1 MQVRHLR
8 GKSSGEL
15 LVLLAVW
22 HATGGCA
29 ESVGYDVV
37 CKFHDRIVRQVLGHA
52 RSEAAWKATRERKE
66 LFCKELL
73 GEKAVR
79 KAYETL
85 LQEGFIYYAQA
96 R

>member
-1 MQVRHLR
+1 MQVCHLG
-8 GKSSGEL
+8 GKSAGEL
-15 LVLLAVW
+15 LVLLALW

-29 ESVGYDVV
+29 RSVNYVV
-37 CKFHDRIVRQVLGHA
+37 FCKYHDRIVRLVLRHA
-52 RSEAAWKATRERKE
+52 RSEAAWEATKERTE

-85 LQEGFIYYAQA
+85 LEEGFICHAQA